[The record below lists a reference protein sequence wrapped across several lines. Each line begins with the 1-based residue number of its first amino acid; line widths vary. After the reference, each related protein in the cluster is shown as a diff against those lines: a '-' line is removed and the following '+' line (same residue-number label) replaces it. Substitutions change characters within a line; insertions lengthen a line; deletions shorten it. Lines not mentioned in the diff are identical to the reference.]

1 MALNDVERKIAIRLL
16 SGGASSRYETQRELA
31 SASPEAFIY
40 LSGNR
45 PFWIGFDKLVEAD
58 AGFVGYRGDMVE
70 TSRAASLDF
79 LNRLELTPISNKAM
93 LELAAECVG
102 NKATFALQDQNA
114 SELSVAW
121 VKDGGALVSKFDI
134 DKPGAPVLIGQGQH
148 PSMAAAVIAMAAG
161 GGKTEIEDRYVFK
174 YLNAH
179 FDARR
184 FVAELTEIARGRHPA
199 FAANPRD
206 IVANASEHLSGFVK
220 EEPKRA
226 SEVAIAIANALATDP
241 ATFSAETGVSPDQIK
256 QLADQLTLV
265 NKSANEKIG
274 IPNTTPKQRWVDLG
288 EHGIYLGDQKMA
300 DGRQRLVLIDMQDKA
315 NPQKLREIGFVP
327 VTGSPKYD
335 KGIFCL
341 KGDDQR
347 LRPKALATALG
358 LSNCPLVDVDASEI
372 NRVFGDKMREKF
384 GVNLN
389 AVMLRSRNLGQN
401 SEGQYVHESG
411 AGRFIRL
418 STDSVLNEGSP
429 QAKKLSS
436 AVFLRASNDEELRRC
451 AEGFLWT
458 IRQGGKT
465 AWPDL
470 VRFGNTVFGSERER
484 GPTGEQM
491 HRLQEALEAVSY
503 RHFTTI
509 ANKPD
514 EVAFKAAS
522 DFYFGLPV
530 ARMRTSESI
539 FLQQYS
545 TPLPMSVIAQRVL
558 LGNDETADKTLLE
571 PTGGNG
577 GLVNLMP
584 KDLKVCAVELDSK
597 RVQALNETG
606 RIQALAGDA
615 TQVVFQRAFGVYP
628 GFDYTIANPPFGQ
641 MDQAKSF
648 DKISSIRKVDHYIAL
663 RALEARKDVGRSV
676 VIFAADSTQSDGTI
690 KGGSK
695 GFLNYIHDHYEVHG
709 VTEIDGRLYS
719 RQGAGLNVRMLVI
732 GDKRPESILADAP
745 EKLKIITTYE
755 ELWQWS
761 DHVIAS
767 YAPPRPAIVAQAA
780 MEIGARVRFTAH
792 DIGDIFSVGI
802 VEGLVVNADSTS
814 GGNIRYRIRTDKLA
828 PQGGGNLETLVYSHQ
843 GSMELMPEPPEPTQQ
858 IEPTEPSVS
867 AAGFD
872 VATPIFGVGRE
883 SVIAHESDIAV
894 DVPVIATEVD
904 IEVGDSVFVR
914 GGQYEGTVRTYL
926 GKAANGFEVSD
937 TLMGQIVVPG
947 IEFHRKA
954 NDLAAPVAQ
963 VVSEVEKTVE
973 EVKQPP
979 PKEST
984 STKEI
989 AIKESAPEPQ
999 ETPKDTL
1006 VVPEITIAKPE
1017 PVVVQ
1022 NPVKQPWQMTLQEWD
1037 TAVNTERNGGSIG
1050 GFTRN
1055 AGSQMAARF
1064 ERMEEL
1070 RYGVIQWAR
1079 DKLVAAQK
1087 GEIQI
1092 TKEELD
1098 EITDRLDT
1106 PVTHRDVV
1114 NKALVEGKSV
1124 PKNVLA
1130 DYPDLCAPA
1139 QRNVNEFQVP
1149 YQAASRIGEPST
1161 MIPINMA
1168 GATYAALNALEARF
1182 GPIDNY
1188 VASKLQYSLDDLH
1201 KYKFFSPEQMDAL
1214 GLCIMAVEDGRGV
1227 IEADQ
1232 TGIGKGRFVA
1242 AMIRYAKLNNKT
1254 PVFLTI
1260 KPELFTDI
1268 FRDISDIGSQD
1279 LFKKLFIFNNG
1290 EYVRKFGT
1298 EKEVLHRA
1306 TTPLERKEAIA
1317 AGGVPA
1323 DTDLVLASYSQFMR
1337 AHHKNP
1343 KATLLTQ
1350 IVQNNGML
1358 ILDEA
1363 HVASGASNLSA
1374 TVGQAVVNS
1383 DAVVYASATPLK
1395 GVSNFAI
1402 YSKVFPASVD
1412 LQGLPDTLKAGGE
1425 ALLEAISA
1433 NMARDGV
1440 LIRREHDYSKLTF
1453 NTRVPGDA
1461 RCQRNIELANSLADI
1476 VASMSYMAGDVA
1488 SIVKS
1493 LNKEFSKDWEEIPTE
1508 DRAGS
1513 RMQASSMNFGSRLYS
1528 LNRQFL
1534 LGIKIEEAVE
1544 ASLVSLQ
1551 AGRKPVIA
1559 VENTGESLLRQVIA
1573 RHAGVEHL
1581 EGELVELDESSE
1593 ALTPEQKARR
1603 GTLVASI
1610 NDAMRNV
1617 VLKEPPQ
1624 FRELLDVMLDRIGLI
1639 KVQGRYGDVQRKKP
1653 DSKEYSE
1660 EEDRVRKKIAA
1671 FPDLPL
1677 TPIDI
1682 VKKELQKRG
1691 HHVGEVSGR
1700 TASIVPNE
1708 MNPESWDVK
1717 FHSKVDAVSNV
1728 ANFQNGKSDA
1738 IVITRSGSTGISLHA
1753 TDRFDDSDIRQ
1764 REFITLQKAAN
1775 IAEYL
1780 QWLGR
1785 VNRKDQ
1791 VIPPVLTSLDSGLP
1805 AESRLT
1811 MMHDAKLRKLS
1822 ANTTSNRANENM
1834 SGDGGDLL
1842 NEVGEQVALE
1852 WLSQNPDMAERLD
1865 IKLPRD
1871 EDEEDAVS
1879 RFSQDCPYI
1888 NKLMGRLLMVN
1899 YDTQVS
1905 ILKAINDR
1913 FAERI
1918 DELEQRGQNPFKVD
1932 VYDWG
1937 AKVTKVEELQSGVIR
1952 CTSSTFDDPVNMVT
1966 LAYEQDVFP
1975 IRAKKLQ
1982 GLITAGLE
1990 LFAANGVVDKQ
2001 GTLNAFRTHLSS
2013 VKDGWVREHLP
2024 NKLRDSELPLA
2035 EILGYDNV
2043 TGAVGANDK
2052 ATWLLANISAFR
2064 PGIQCAYDDTFK
2076 GELKGII
2083 TSVELPRDKSE
2094 LFLLSK
2100 YRAKV
2105 AFPGED
2111 HLREITLATM
2121 RSQGKE
2127 LAAKAWLDFDPSK
2140 LATSYNKRY
2149 VQLALDEF
2157 DDAPDGKVT
2166 RTQLVLQGN
2175 IFRSCELANKQKL
2188 GTPILY
2194 TDADGN
2200 RQRAVLLR
2208 SYITPEMVK
2217 AIPIGLDARDLN
2229 DYVEEYLRPN
2239 HPEHNSR
2246 IRLCE
2251 LQIFDA
2257 AVKTMKNGEGIK
2269 LELARGGE
2277 AFVLTIPGTK
2287 ARAGSLLSDGSIFN
2301 IGEKTADHS
2310 LGLKLSGTRA
2320 SMSARVDRTDLP
2332 ELLTRLQRHHHVGK
2346 FYIPDPDAEVIAAL
2360 KAQYALTCRVMP
2372 ANLANE
2378 PAP

>member
-1 MALNDVERKIAIRLL
+1 MALNDVERKVAIRLL
-16 SGGASSRYETQRELA
+16 SGGASSTYETQRELI
-31 SASPEAFIY
+31 SATPEAFIY
-40 LSGNR
+40 LSANR
-45 PFWIGFDKLVEAD
+45 PFWIGFDKSVEAD

-79 LNRLELTPISNKAM
+79 LNRLELTPISDKAM
-93 LELAAECVG
+93 TAIAAECVG
-102 NKATFALQDQNA
+102 NRATFALRDQNS

-121 VKDGGALVSKFDI
+121 VHDGGALVAKFDI
-134 DKPGAPVLIGQGQH
+134 DKPGSPVLIAESQH
-148 PSMAAAVIAMAAG
+148 ASMAAAVIAMAAG

-184 FVAELTEIARGRHPA
+184 FVAELTEIGHGRHPA
-199 FAANPRD
+199 FAANPSD
-206 IVANASEHLSGFVK
+206 IVANASEYLSAFVK

-226 SEVAIAIANALATDP
+226 NEVATAIANALASDP
-241 ATFSAETGVSPDQIK
+241 ETFSVETGVSPDQIK
-256 QLADQLTLV
+256 QLADQLTLAT
-265 NKSANEKIG
+265 KLANEKIE
-274 IPNTTPKQRWVDLG
+274 IPNATPKQRWVDLG
-288 EHGIYLGDQKMA
+288 GHGIYLGDQKMA
-300 DGRQRLVLIDMQDKA
+300 DGRQRLVLIDMQDRA
-315 NPQKLREIGFVP
+315 DPQKLREIGFVP

-335 KGIFCL
+335 KGIYCL

-347 LRPKALATALG
+347 LRPKALAAALG
-358 LSNCPLVDVDASEI
+358 VSNCPLVDVDASEI
-372 NRVFGDKMREKF
+372 SRVFGDKMREKF

-401 SEGQYVHESG
+401 GDGQYVHESG

-429 QAKKLSS
+429 QAKKLSG

-465 AWPDL
+465 TWPDL
-470 VRFGNTVFGSERER
+470 VRFGNTVFASERDT
-484 GPTGEQM
+484 GPTSDQM

-509 ANKPD
+509 ANRPD

-558 LGNDETADKTLLE
+558 LGNDLTADKTLLE

-584 KDLKVCAVELDSK
+584 KDLKVYAVELDTK

-606 RIQALAGDA
+606 RVRALAGDA

-641 MDQAKSF
+641 MDQAKAF
-648 DKISSIRKVDHYIAL
+648 DKINSIRKVDHYIAL

-690 KGGSK
+690 KGGSRA
-695 GFLNYIHDHYEVHG
+695 FLNYIHDHYEVHG

-719 RQGAGLNVRMLVI
+719 RQGSGLNVRMLVI

-780 MEIGARVRFTAH
+780 MEVGARVRFTAH
-792 DIGDIFSVGI
+792 DAGDLFSVGI

-843 GSMELMPEPPEPTQQ
+843 GSMEPMPEPPEPTQP
-858 IEPTEPSVS
+858 IEPAEASVS
-867 AAGFD
+867 ASGFD
-872 VATPIFGVGRE
+872 AATPIFDVGRE
-883 SVIAHESDIAV
+883 SVINHASDTAV
-894 DVPVIATEVD
+894 EVPAQETEVGVE
-904 IEVGDSVFVR
+904 IGDSVFVR

-926 GKAANGFEVSD
+926 GKSEKGFEVSD
-937 TLMGQIVVPG
+937 TLMGKIIVPG
-947 IEFHRKA
+947 VEFHRKA
-954 NDLAAPVAQ
+954 NDLALPVVE
-963 VVSEVEKTVE
+963 VVSEDKKTVE
-973 EVKQPP
+973 EGKPTPP
-979 PKEST
+979 PEST

-989 AIKESAPEPQ
+989 AVEESAPDPV
-999 ETPKDTL
+999 ETPKST
-1006 VVPEITIAKPE
+1006 VVVADAMMTTPE
-1017 PVVVQ
+1017 PVIVPS
-1022 NPVKQPWQMTLQEWD
+1022 PVKQPWQMTLQEWD

-1064 ERMEEL
+1064 EQLEVL

-1079 DKLVAAQK
+1079 EKFAAAQK
-1087 GEIQI
+1087 GDIKI

-1098 EITDRLDT
+1098 EITERLDT

-1114 NKALVEGKSV
+1114 NKALLEGKNV
-1124 PKNVLA
+1124 PKEVLA
-1130 DYPDLCAPA
+1130 DYPDLCAPP

-1149 YQAASRIGEPST
+1149 YQAASRVGEPST

-1168 GATYAALNALEARF
+1168 GATYAALNDLESRF

-1188 VASKLQYSLDDLH
+1188 VATKLQYPLDELP
-1201 KYKFFSPEQMDAL
+1201 KFFSAEQVDAL
-1214 GLCIMAVEDGRGV
+1214 GLCIKSVEDGRGV
-1227 IEADQ
+1227 INADQ

-1298 EKEVLHRA
+1298 AKEVLHRA
-1306 TTPLERKEAIA
+1306 TTALERKDAIA
-1317 AGGVPA
+1317 AGGVPE

-1343 KATLLTQ
+1343 KASLLTQ

-1363 HVASGASNLSA
+1363 HVASGASNLAA

-1395 GVSNFAI
+1395 GISNFAI
-1402 YSKVFPASVD
+1402 YSKIFPASVD

-1453 NTRVPGDA
+1453 NTRVPDDA
-1461 RCQRNIELANSLADI
+1461 RCERNISLANSLADI

-1488 SIVKS
+1488 SMVKT
-1493 LNKEFSKDWEEIPTE
+1493 LNKSFVKEWEEIPVE

-1534 LGIKIEEAVE
+1534 LGIKIEEAVDAAL
-1544 ASLVSLQ
+1544 ASLE

-1573 RHAGVEHL
+1573 RRAGVEHL
-1581 EGELVELDESSE
+1581 EAELVELDESSE

-1603 GTLVASI
+1603 GTLVSSI

-1617 VLKEPPQ
+1617 VLTEPPQ
-1624 FRELLDVMLDRIGLI
+1624 FRELLDAMLDRIGLI
-1639 KVQGRYGDVQRKKP
+1639 KVQGRYGDVQRAKP
-1653 DSKEYSE
+1653 SSKEYAE
-1660 EEDRVRKKIAA
+1660 EEDRVRKKIEE
-1671 FPDLPL
+1671 FPDLAL

-1708 MNPESWDVK
+1708 MNPDSWDVQ

-1791 VIPPVLTSLDSGLP
+1791 VIPPVLTGLDSGLP

-1834 SGDGGDLL
+1834 SADGGDLL

-1871 EDEEDAVS
+1871 EDEEEAVS
-1879 RFSQDCPYI
+1879 RYSQDCPYI

-1905 ILKAINDR
+1905 ILKSINDR

-1918 DELEQRGQNPFKVD
+1918 EELEQRGENPFKVD
-1932 VYDWG
+1932 VYDWK
-1937 AKVTKVEELQSGVIR
+1937 AKVTKIEELQSGVIR

-1966 LAYEQDVFP
+1966 LTYEQDVFP

-2001 GTLNAFRTHLSS
+2001 GSLNAFRNHLSS
-2013 VKDGWVREHLP
+2013 VKDDWVRGHLP

-2035 EILGYDNV
+2035 EILGHDNV

-2076 GELKGII
+2076 GEQKGII
-2083 TSVELPRDKSE
+2083 TSVELPHDKSE

-2140 LATSYNKRY
+2140 LATSYNKRH

-2188 GTPILY
+2188 GSPILY
-2194 TDADGN
+2194 TDAEGN

-2208 SYITPEMVK
+2208 SYITAEMVK
-2217 AIPIGLDARDLN
+2217 SIPIGLDAKDLG

-2239 HPEHNSR
+2239 HPEHHNR
-2246 IRLCE
+2246 IRFCE

-2257 AVKTMKNGEGIK
+2257 AVKTMKSGEGIK
-2269 LELARGGE
+2269 LELSRGGSD
-2277 AFVLTIPGTK
+2277 FLLTIPGTK

-2301 IGEKTADHS
+2301 IGEKTGGNS

-2320 SMSARVDRTDLP
+2320 SMSARVDRADFA
-2332 ELLTRLQRHHHVGK
+2332 ELLTRLQINHHVGK
-2346 FYIPDPDAEVIAAL
+2346 FYIPDPDTEVIAVL
-2360 KAQYALTCRVMP
+2360 KARYALSCRVMP
-2372 ANLANE
+2372 MNLASE
-2378 PAP
+2378 PSP